1 MQHILEAL
9 GDTDSIEAAAE
20 RLQEGFSAPK
30 LAAKQQTKVK
40 NASTVGF
47 FDLLYEKE
55 VDARVRM
62 REEESIFSAL

>member
-30 LAAKQQTKVK
+30 RAAKQQTKVK

-47 FDLLYEKE
+47 FDLLYEFE
-55 VDARVRM
+55 LENFPQNAAM
-62 REEESIFSAL
+62 IFS